1 MAVTGVIIY
10 AKRLEKAERH
20 QRTAGRI
27 AWAGMGAWGYVG
39 TALVILA
46 LVLTPGAI
54 GGAS

>member
-1 MAVTGVIIY
+1 MRGPA
-10 AKRLEKAERH
+10 
-20 QRTAGRI
+20 RI
-27 AWAGMGAWGYVG
+27 AWSGMGAWAYVG